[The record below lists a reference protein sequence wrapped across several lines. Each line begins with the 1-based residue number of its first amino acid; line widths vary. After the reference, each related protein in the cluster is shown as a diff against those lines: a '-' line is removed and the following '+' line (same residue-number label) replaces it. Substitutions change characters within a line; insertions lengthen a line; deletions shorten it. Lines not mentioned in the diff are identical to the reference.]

1 MSYDMDADDVAGP
14 GHNNPPPDLKIGDA
28 LRDQLAGEH
37 GALAR
42 RRDELLAMAD
52 DFMADHA
59 SVTDDETSGTLA
71 GVIAQLNA
79 CSKVAMKTHE
89 GVKAPYLDGSRIV
102 DNFFFKGFRDTI
114 ASKAATLNAMQTA
127 YLRAKAEKARR
138 EAEERERL
146 AREEEDRK
154 RREAEKAERER
165 QRAEREARKAQDD
178 AAREDA
184 ERRAAEARAKADAA
198 REEQD
203 RAAAARQQEAK
214 VAASSNADR
223 SRVRGDLAMASLRTT
238 WKFEVIDVTKVPAA
252 YLQVNSAIVN
262 AAIRGKDGLRDIPGL
277 RIFEEQ
283 EAANR

>member
-37 GALAR
+37 AAMVAR
-42 RRDELLAMAD
+42 KRDLLQMAE
-52 DFMADHA
+52 DFKADHP
-59 SVTDDETSGTLA
+59 SVDDDETSGILA
-71 GVIAQLNA
+71 GVITQIRAHIKA
-79 CSKVAMKTHE
+79 ADKVRE
-89 GVKAPYLDGSRIV
+89 GVKAPYLDGSRTV
-102 DNFFFKGFRDTI
+102 DGFFNGGIMTPLD
-114 ASKAATLNAMQTA
+114 KAATALNAMQTA
-127 YLRAKAEKARR
+127 FLRAKAEKARR
-138 EAEERERL
+138 EAEAAAEA
-146 AREEEDRK
+146 ARKEEEAR

-165 QRAEREARKAQDD
+165 LAAERAAKKAGDDEAR
-178 AAREDA
+178 RIA
-184 ERRAAEARAKADAA
+184 EERAAEAKRKADAA

-214 VAASSNADR
+214 IAASSNADR

-238 WKFEVIDVTKVPAA
+238 IKFEVVDITKVPPQ
-252 YLQVNSAIVN
+252 YLQVNSALVN

>member
-28 LRDQLAGEH
+28 LRDQLASEYAGIVS
-37 GALAR
+37 R
-42 RRDELLAMAD
+42 KRTLLQMAE
-52 DFMADHA
+52 DFKADYP
-59 SVTDDETSGTLA
+59 SVNDDETSGLLA
-71 GVIAQLNA
+71 GVITQIRAHVK
-79 CSKVAMKTHE
+79 SVDKVRE
-89 GVKAPYLDGSRIV
+89 GVKSPYLEGGRIV
-102 DNFFFKGFRDTI
+102 DGFFNGTI
-114 ASKAATLNAMQTA
+114 MTPLDKAATALNAMQTA
-127 YLRAKAEKARR
+127 FLRAKAEKARR
-138 EAEERERL
+138 EAEAAAEA
-146 AREEEDRK
+146 ARKEEEAR
-154 RREAEKAERER
+154 RREAEKAEREA
-165 QRAEREARKAQDD
+165 RALARKGDEEA
-178 AAREDA
+178 
-184 ERRAAEARAKADAA
+184 AAEAKRKADAA

-238 WKFEVIDVTKVPAA
+238 IKFEVIDITKVPAA
-252 YLQVNSAIVN
+252 YLQVNTALVN